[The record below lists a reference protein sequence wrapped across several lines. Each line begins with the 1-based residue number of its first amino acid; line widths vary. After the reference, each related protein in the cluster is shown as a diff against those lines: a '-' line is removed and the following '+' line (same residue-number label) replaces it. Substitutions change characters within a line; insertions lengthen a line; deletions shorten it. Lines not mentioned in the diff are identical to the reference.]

1 MLRQAAAAALA
12 GTGLLLCT
20 GPNASAAERRPA
32 RLLLEI
38 GQTINLSLNAF
49 GTPLAVPLP
58 PPVPPL
64 NFIGSMVVY
73 VLLGGP
79 GFVRLR
85 VLGFTMEAF
94 HPLLGRVLLKLPDV
108 DTATASTLVLGPAGV
123 VQTMLVPLDMTLER
137 LGDLAGPLAFTTAEL
152 AKASATLTDFPPPS
166 AEHRSRRSPTGGAFL
181 KAAAPIRFR
190 PKNLLPPRLPTG
202 LGNLRLFWDGVNE
215 GQL

>member
-152 AKASATLTDFPPPS
+152 AKASATLTDFPPPPQS
-166 AEHRSRRSPTGGAFL
+166 TDPDGHPPAAHSSRR
-181 KAAAPIRFR
+181 
-190 PKNLLPPRLPTG
+190 PPPSASGPRTSCPPPANG
-202 LGNLRLFWDGVNE
+202 PG
-215 GQL
+215 